1 MGREKK
7 KGESGSATNYISRNQ
22 ALKKLQ
28 LSLSGF
34 RRLCILKGIYP
45 HEPKNKKK
53 VNRGSTANKTYY
65 YVKDIQYLAHEPL
78 LVKFRDF
85 KAFVKK
91 FKKALGR
98 NEVDS
103 ARRLRENKPIYSL
116 DHIVK
121 ERFPTFVD
129 ALRDLDD
136 ALSMLFLFST
146 FPVHGHIQAFVV
158 QKCRKLSVEFMLYV
172 IASQSLRKTFV
183 SIKGIYFQA
192 EIHGQTITWVVPH
205 HFSQEVGK
213 LISKVSG
220 TFSV

>member
-1 MGREKK
+1 MCPGFQWVLFL

-28 LSLSGF
+28 LSLSDF

-53 VNRGSTANKTYY
+53 VNRGSTANKTFY

-78 LVKFRDF
+78 LLKFRDF
-85 KAFVKK
+85 KAFVRK

-103 ARRLRENKPIYSL
+103 ARRLRENKPVYSL

-121 ERFPTFVD
+121 ERFASICLP
-129 ALRDLDD
+129 ACLPL
-136 ALSMLFLFST
+136 
-146 FPVHGHIQAFVV
+146 
-158 QKCRKLSVEFMLYV
+158 CLYV
-172 IASQSLRKTFV
+172 TVLVIV
-183 SIKGIYFQA
+183 SDFQ
-192 EIHGQTITWVVPH
+192 H
-205 HFSQEVGK
+205 
-213 LISKVSG
+213 LLML
-220 TFSV
+220 

>member
-121 ERFPTFVD
+121 ERLPLVCLFV
-129 ALRDLDD
+129 LY
-136 ALSMLFLFST
+136 
-146 FPVHGHIQAFVV
+146 
-158 QKCRKLSVEFMLYV
+158 LYV
-172 IASQSLRKTFV
+172 CNYSDSRRLLM
-183 SIKGIYFQA
+183 
-192 EIHGQTITWVVPH
+192 H
-205 HFSQEVGK
+205 
-213 LISKVSG
+213 
-220 TFSV
+220 